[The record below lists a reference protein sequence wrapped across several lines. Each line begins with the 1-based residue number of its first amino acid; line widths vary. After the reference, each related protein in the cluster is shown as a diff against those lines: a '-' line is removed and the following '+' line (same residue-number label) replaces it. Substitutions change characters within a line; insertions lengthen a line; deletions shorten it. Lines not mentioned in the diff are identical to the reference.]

1 MHLFYM
7 SAFSTSCFI
16 LPAMDGKIR
25 RVCIK
30 FCMQLGKSTIKTFEM
45 VCEASGEHSLSRTV
59 VSNGIHISRSV
70 ECQLKM
76 TNAQGNQAP
85 GK

>member
-1 MHLFYM
+1 
-7 SAFSTSCFI
+7 
-16 LPAMDGKIR
+16 
-25 RVCIK
+25 
-30 FCMQLGKSTIKTFEM
+30 
-45 VCEASGEHSLSRTV
+45 V

-85 GK
+85 GKWQKMLKEFEDSSTKIVVEQSISSQMLLWSVMEFARRF